1 MQPYYTSA
9 DGRSTLYHGDCRL
22 VLPALALPP
31 GSVGLVLTDPPYSEA
46 THTGARTARN
56 YGFSRG
62 ETTSPLITFAP
73 LGFEDIRVV
82 LTEAAR
88 AARRW
93 VISFLDW
100 RHLAW
105 LADEPPE
112 GLRFVRFGI
121 WNKPNGAPQFIG
133 DRPAAGWEAVGIFRA
148 AGEAAADTQ
157 EEEDDAGWSAIG
169 IFHREGA
176 RLRWNGGGGRAVWTY
191 PKVPGATHPSQ
202 KPVALLSHLLELFS
216 EPDDL
221 VLDPFAGSGSTAA
234 ACAATGRRCISI
246 ELDEASCALIARRL
260 LHGDAAARRPAQGV
274 MPL

>member
-9 DGRSTLYHGDCRL
+9 DGRSTLYHGDSRL
-22 VLPALALPP
+22 VLPALALPS

-62 ETTSPLITFAP
+62 EITSPLITFAP

-100 RHLAW
+100 RHLVR
-105 LADEPPE
+105 LADEPPA

-121 WNKPNGAPQFIG
+121 WNKPNGAPQFTG
-133 DRPAAGWEAVGIFRA
+133 DRPAAGWEAVGIF
-148 AGEAAADTQ
+148 
-157 EEEDDAGWSAIG
+157 
-169 IFHREGA
+169 HREGE

-191 PKVPGATHPSQ
+191 PKVPGATYPSQ
-202 KPVALLSHLLELFS
+202 KPVALLIHLLDLFS
-216 EPDDL
+216 EPGDL

-260 LHGDAAARRPAQGV
+260 AHGDAAARRPDQGV
-274 MPL
+274 MAL